1 MFHAN
6 FFSVFFALSASYS
19 LTIWWESMLVCVC
32 GYGVLVCVHHTP
44 PWKLKRVR
52 CLGAKIYRLSPY
64 RKRQQTSLDPYP
76 TKRQKTMTGP
86 GVINS
91 EPPTRTYYALAG
103 RVTPRSTI
111 GQEQVH
117 RQLKLHHRERPI
129 KRQHFFAHFFLRAHT
144 HTHTQRET
152 PLIFVNFQAN
162 FVLLRGF
169 RTTLE
174 NTLDLF

>member
-1 MFHAN
+1 MPD

-64 RKRQQTSLDPYP
+64 LKRQQTSLDPYP
-76 TKRQKTMTGP
+76 TKRQKTMTRP

-91 EPPTRTYYALAG
+91 EPPTRTYYALGG
-103 RVTPRSTI
+103 RVTPRYTI
-111 GQEQVH
+111 GREQGH
-117 RQLKLHHRERPI
+117 RQLKLHHQERPI
-129 KRQHFFAHFFLRAHT
+129 KRQHFLLLFLRASIHTHILNEKHHFFL
-144 HTHTQRET
+144 
-152 PLIFVNFQAN
+152 
-162 FVLLRGF
+162 
-169 RTTLE
+169 
-174 NTLDLF
+174 